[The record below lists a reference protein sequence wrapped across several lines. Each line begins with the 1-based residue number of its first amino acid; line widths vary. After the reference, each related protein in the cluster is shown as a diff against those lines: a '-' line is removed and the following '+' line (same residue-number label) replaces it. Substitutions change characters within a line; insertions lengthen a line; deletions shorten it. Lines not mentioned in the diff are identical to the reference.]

1 MDVADLRHYVR
12 VYDADLEP
20 DFCRRMID
28 SFAALERF
36 QRRNGRG
43 VRTGLD
49 ESAWTELNV
58 TKMSDAGFL
67 AFFRLA
73 IDRALERY
81 NREVGLTIPV
91 PNSGRIADLVLKRY
105 RPGGEERFQLHF
117 DSVYQK
123 ADRYLVLLWY
133 LNDVAEGGETTF
145 PQLELS
151 VRPAAGRL
159 LMFPPFWM
167 YQHEGRPPASGD
179 KYILSTYLVFE
190 DAVATPAP

>member
-1 MDVADLRHYVR
+1 MPVADLAHYVR

-20 DFCRRMID
+20 DLCRRMIE

-43 VRTGLD
+43 VRAGLD
-49 ESAWTELNV
+49 DSAWTELNV
-58 TKMSDAGFL
+58 TRMSDPGFL
-67 AFFRLA
+67 AFFRAA
-73 IDRALERY
+73 IERALERY
-81 NREVGLTIPV
+81 NRDVGLAIPV
-91 PNSGRIADLVLKRY
+91 PYSGRVADLVLKRY
-105 RPGGEERFQLHF
+105 RAGGDDRFQLHF

-133 LNDVAEGGETTF
+133 LNDVAAGGETAF
-145 PQLELS
+145 PQLDVA

-167 YQHEGRPPASGD
+167 YQHEGRAPVEGD
-179 KYILSTYLVFE
+179 KYILSTYLVFG
-190 DAVATPAP
+190 DDGASAPS

>member
-12 VYDADLEP
+12 VYDTDLP
-20 DFCRRMID
+20 RDFCDRMVE

-43 VRTGLD
+43 VRAGLED
-49 ESAWTELNV
+49 SAWTELNV
-58 TKMSDAGFL
+58 TRMADAGFL
-67 AFFRLA
+67 AYFRLA

-81 NREVGLTIPV
+81 NRDVGLAIPV
-91 PNSGRIADLVLKRY
+91 PNSGRTADLVLKRY
-105 RPGGEERFQLHF
+105 RPGGEDRFQLHF

-133 LNDVAEGGETTF
+133 LNEVADGGETAF
-145 PQLELS
+145 PQLGLD
-151 VRPAAGRL
+151 VRPAPGRL

-167 YQHEGRPPASGD
+167 YQHEGRPPLSGD
-179 KYILSTYLVFE
+179 KYIVSTYLVFG
-190 DAVATPAP
+190 DVAAGPAS

>member
-20 DFCRRMID
+20 DFCRRLIG
-28 SFAALERF
+28 SFTGLERF
-36 QRRNGRG
+36 QHRNGRG
-43 VRTGLD
+43 VRPGLD
-49 ESAWTELNV
+49 DSAWTEMNV
-58 TKMSDAGFL
+58 TRMADAGFL
-67 AFFRLA
+67 AFFRVA

-81 NREVGLTIPV
+81 NRDLGLAIPV
-91 PNSGRIADLVLKRY
+91 PNSGRTADLVLKRY
-105 RPGGEERFQLHF
+105 RPGGEDRFQLHF

-133 LNDVAEGGETTF
+133 LNDVAEGGETAF

-151 VRPAAGRL
+151 VQPATGRL

-167 YQHEGRPPASGD
+167 YQHEGRPPLSGD
-179 KYILSTYLVFE
+179 KYILSTYLVFA
-190 DAVATPAP
+190 DVVATSPA

>member
-1 MDVADLRHYVR
+1 MQVADLRHYVR

-28 SFAALERF
+28 SFVALERF

-43 VRTGLD
+43 VRAGLD
-49 ESAWTELNV
+49 DSAWTELNV
-58 TKMSDAGFL
+58 SKMSDAGFL
-67 AFFRLA
+67 AYFRLA

-81 NREVGLTIPV
+81 NRELGLAIPV

-105 RPGGEERFQLHF
+105 RPGGEDRFQLHF

-145 PQLELS
+145 PQLDLS
-151 VRPAAGRL
+151 VRPATGRL

-167 YQHEGRPPASGD
+167 YQHEGRPPVGVD
-179 KYILSTYLVFE
+179 KYILSTYLVFGE
-190 DAVATPAP
+190 VAAAPS